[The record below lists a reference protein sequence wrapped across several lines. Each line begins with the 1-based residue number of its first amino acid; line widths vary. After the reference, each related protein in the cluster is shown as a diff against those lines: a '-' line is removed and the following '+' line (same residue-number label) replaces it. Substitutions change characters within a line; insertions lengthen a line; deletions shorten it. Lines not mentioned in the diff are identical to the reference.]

1 MDQARNAAG
10 QAHAEARW
18 RAIVQASPEL
28 ADAVQ
33 LQQAIVAVLNEGVG
47 IVGAQAPAVA
57 MTRAALEQAQDE
69 SVPAFR
75 SITCTIP
82 AAALL
87 PAFHRLCA
95 ILASS
100 DGDHAARRI
109 SEAIASGRIDF
120 ASLLSSSLA
129 RREDAV
135 RAAALQ
141 RDLAPDLLWLIAELT
156 VSPYAHWLQDEM
168 TRAGTP
174 ALNGR
179 SWPHGYCP
187 ACGSWPALATDQ
199 PTHNSKLTT
208 QDSVLTTD
216 NVSES
221 AGQSSGVVAAWSA
234 CCSFCAHR
242 WLLDRRCPYC
252 GDADAWGMIAPV
264 DAAPHRR
271 IAWCRACRGY
281 LKVIAAD
288 GSMAFPMASIEDL
301 ATADLD
307 RLAFEVGW
315 GRPPLVQFP
324 AGAGETE
331 PCGG

>member
-1 MDQARNAAG
+1 MDAVA

-18 RAIVQASPEL
+18 RAIVHASPEL
-28 ADAVQ
+28 AEAVQ
-33 LQQAIVAVLNEGVG
+33 LQQAIVAVLSEGVR
-47 IVGAQAPAVA
+47 IVGAHEPAVA
-57 MTRAALEQAQDE
+57 MTRAALEEAQHE
-69 SVPAFR
+69 GVPAFR
-75 SITCTIP
+75 CVTYTIP

-87 PAFHRLCA
+87 PAFHRLCE
-95 ILASS
+95 ILASGNAS
-100 DGDHAARRI
+100 HAARRT
-109 SEAIASGRIDF
+109 SDVVASGRIDF
-120 ASLLSSSLA
+120 ASLLSGSLA

-135 RAAALQ
+135 RAAAVQ
-141 RDLAPDLLWLIAELT
+141 HDLTPDLLWLIAELT
-156 VSPYAHWLQDEM
+156 VSPYAYWLQERM
-168 TRAGTP
+168 SRGGTP
-174 ALNGR
+174 VLDGC

-187 ACGSWPALATDQ
+187 ACGSWPALATEA
-199 PTHNSKLTT
+199 T
-208 QDSVLTTD
+208 
-216 NVSES
+216 
-221 AGQSSGVVAAWSA
+221 A

-307 RLAFEVGW
+307 RVAFEVGW

-324 AGAGETE
+324 RRATENE
-331 PCGG
+331 PCGGE